1 MHEENHPEM
10 NDATAAIL
18 HGPKDVRIERRP
30 IPQPASGE
38 VLVEIGA
45 VGLCGS
51 DLHYYAHGE
60 NGPNVLRSPTALGH
74 EAAGT
79 VVAGDGP
86 CPRAPGSRSSPPS
99 RADAAAP
106 AARAATT
113 SAPTAAA
120 SAPRPPTAL

>member
-1 MHEENHPEM
+1 M

-18 HGPKDVRIERRP
+18 HGPEDVRIERHP
-30 IPQPASGE
+30 IPGPAPGE

-45 VGLCGS
+45 IGLSGS

-74 EAAGT
+74 EA
-79 VVAGDGP
+79 VVAGHGP
-86 CPRAPGSRSSPPS
+86 RPRAPGSPSSPPS
-99 RADAAAP
+99 PADTAAP

-113 SAPTAAA
+113 SARTAAA
-120 SAPRPPTAL
+120 SAPRPPMAP